1 MEYEKTLRKI
11 LKRLSKE
18 IPIVED
24 GDLLESFKTIF
35 PEASIKREDKN
46 IIVEGIEMTAPLACN
61 KEWKAMMLKD
71 KSIIC
76 EIFRDFERG
85 DILKVKRIDKNDVFV
100 ENISIEEE
108 FRKEFCID
116 KTDIIKKNFNVIRR
130 KSIDILKSLEKLGE
144 I

>member
-24 GDLLESFKTIF
+24 GDLLETFKTIF

-130 KSIDILKSLEKLGE
+130 KSIDLLKSLEKLGE

>member
-1 MEYEKTLRKI
+1 
-11 LKRLSKE
+11 
-18 IPIVED
+18 
-24 GDLLESFKTIF
+24 
-35 PEASIKREDKN
+35 
-46 IIVEGIEMTAPLACN
+46 
-61 KEWKAMMLKD
+61 MMLKD

-85 DILKVKRIDKNDVFV
+85 DILKVKRINKNDVFV

-130 KSIDILKSLEKLGE
+130 KSIDLLKSLEKLGE

>member
-100 ENISIEEE
+100 ENISI
-108 FRKEFCID
+108 
-116 KTDIIKKNFNVIRR
+116 
-130 KSIDILKSLEKLGE
+130 
-144 I
+144 

>member
-85 DILKVKRIDKNDVFV
+85 DILKVKRLDKNDVFV

-130 KSIDILKSLEKLGE
+130 KSIDLLKSLEKLGE

>member
-116 KTDIIKKNFNVIRR
+116 KIDIIKKNFNVIRR
-130 KSIDILKSLEKLGE
+130 KSIDLLKSLEKLGE

>member
-130 KSIDILKSLEKLGE
+130 KSIDLLKSLEKLGE

>member
-85 DILKVKRIDKNDVFV
+85 DILKVKRINKNDVFV

-130 KSIDILKSLEKLGE
+130 KSIDLLKSLEKLGE